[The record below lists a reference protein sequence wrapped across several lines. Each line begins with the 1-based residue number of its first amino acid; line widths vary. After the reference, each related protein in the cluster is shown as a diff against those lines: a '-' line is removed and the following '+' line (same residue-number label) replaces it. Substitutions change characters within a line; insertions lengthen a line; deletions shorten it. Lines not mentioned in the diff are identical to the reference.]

1 MEKTEGI
8 SGRWPGGYRR
18 IQWLR
23 LSMVFFA
30 LLGAASHIF
39 ASPGATP
46 EVTFWIETEVVAYV
60 IIGVVYLFGLKM
72 WYVPAILYTVLNLTI
87 FFISAVV
94 VIPGITSGLLIGHM
108 QFAEYS
114 FGRAGSLV
122 SWMYLLVVG
131 IIMLK
136 IDKGSK
142 INDLL
147 KQG

>member
-1 MEKTEGI
+1 MEKKEEIRG
-8 SGRWPGGYRR
+8 SWPGGYRR

-23 LSMVFFA
+23 FSMVFFA

-46 EVTFWIETEVVAYV
+46 EITFWIETEVVAYV

-72 WYVPAILYTVLNLTI
+72 WYVPAVLYTVLNLTI
-87 FFISAVV
+87 FFTSAFV
-94 VIPGITSGLLIGHM
+94 VIPGITSGLLTGHM

-122 SWMYLLVVG
+122 SWIYLLVVG

>member
-1 MEKTEGI
+1 MKMPETRSEKL
-8 SGRWPGGYRR
+8 PGGYRG

-23 LSMVFFA
+23 FSMVFFA

-46 EVTFWIETEVVAYV
+46 EITFWIETEVVAYV

-72 WYVPAILYTVLNLTI
+72 WYVPAILYTGLNIFI
-87 FFISAVV
+87 FFISAVA
-94 VIPGITSGLLIGHM
+94 VIPGITSSLLIGHM
-108 QFAEYS
+108 QFASYS

-122 SWMYLLVVG
+122 SWVYLLIVG

-147 KQG
+147 KNG